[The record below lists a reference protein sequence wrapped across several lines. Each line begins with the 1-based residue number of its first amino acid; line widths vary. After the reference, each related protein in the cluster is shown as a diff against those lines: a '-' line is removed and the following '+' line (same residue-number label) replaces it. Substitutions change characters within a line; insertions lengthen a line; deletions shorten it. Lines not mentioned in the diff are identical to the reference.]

1 MSNDILCSVFGEN
14 FKYASTDVD
23 KKIEYHFIDEDE
35 RVEKIERKG
44 IEIIIEEFC
53 NKYNTSI
60 AEIRK
65 SNSLII
71 EFKSFLMVKYKIS
84 NKNIC
89 AILGIGKNR
98 ISQIEKK
105 LK

>member
-1 MSNDILCSVFGEN
+1 MYLPMQI
-14 FKYASTDVD
+14 KRM
-23 KKIEYHFIDEDE
+23 EYHFIYKDEIL
-35 RVEKIERKG
+35 EKIKRKSV
-44 IEIIIEEFC
+44 EILIQKFC

-60 AEIRK
+60 TKIRK
-65 SNSLII
+65 SNSLIL
-71 EFKSFLMVKYKIS
+71 EFKNYLKVKYKIS

-98 ISQIEKK
+98 ILVIEKK

>member
-1 MSNDILCSVFGEN
+1 MFNFRRN
-14 FKYASTDVD
+14 FKYVSTDID
-23 KKIEYHFIDEDE
+23 KRIEYHFIDEDE
-35 RVEKIERKG
+35 RLEKIERQSV
-44 IEIIIEEFC
+44 EIIIEEFC

-65 SNSLII
+65 SNSLIL
-71 EFKSFLMVKYKIS
+71 EFKKFLKLKYKIS

-98 ISQIEKK
+98 ISVIEKK